1 MRKIFYL
8 FCLLGTTFFAKADD
22 VTVAF
27 GVFKDGVQGSGS
39 NLVLTSSNFTMEFTD
54 ETLGCTLTEA
64 DRIAMSLAVTE
75 TGTRNIITMSTAGFD
90 KCVPGAKAGD
100 IISLKITL
108 NAPGTDLHGRTA
120 LVKFK
125 LAMGTPKFYL
135 NPHNNTTGYTEGDII
150 DLSDVNAKKYGLNF
164 VAPPPEINVT
174 GTSLCAGETGKT
186 VKATFTNAPA
196 DMTGYSID
204 WGIAGITTSGAI
216 SATAGATGS
225 INPAQVTTTQTN
237 KQAKLKNA
245 AGTVVATSANYTVTV
260 NPKPTL
266 TFSPATPSVC
276 SGSGIQ
282 ITASLNPAGNTYVW
296 KKDGAQVGTSNKLST
311 GNLTSNA
318 TYEVTGTSSAR
329 CASDPKTV
337 TVTVKPLPTLTSLTA
352 SKNDVCAKE
361 AVTLTANAS
370 GATSYTWTNATGNA
384 ATASVSPSATTT
396 YGVIAVKDGCNSSKK
411 EVTVTV
417 HTVSVN
423 IAANPPTASY
433 GGSVQLTATPTF
445 NPAGNTANNYSWKG
459 DINGSTSGATLN
471 RVTTNNMTQGSNFE
485 VEVTDNMGCKGSKAI
500 TVSVTGDALAVTPPA
515 NSPNGY
521 VNTPINTGVTA
532 SGGDGNYTYTW
543 TSNDP
548 TVTIQDKGNGNVSIT
563 SSTTGTKEVCVEVSS
578 AGDKVKKC
586 FSVIVT
592 DPSVVSLV
600 MSVDKKCAY
609 AGEFLTIEI
618 RGNGANTYSFVLR
631 DQSNSAV
638 MTVTDKAS
646 WDTYKVYTNA
656 AGTYKIT
663 DFKYKIAGIES
674 TGDIPAPVTA
684 MFDPVPDVKAN
695 ADGLANIDHCE
706 GDQLILKG
714 SSDEKGLQ
722 YTWDNGVTDGVPFEP
737 TMSTT
742 YTVTGTDPVTQ
753 CAGTSTVDVTIRP
766 RPTVQA
772 PPMQEVCAGE
782 LVTLTATGSADVVD
796 IKWSNNVDNNVPFKP
811 TLTATYEVTVTNDGG
826 CTATD
831 SVKVVVNPAPE
842 IWRSSKNPRNIAIG
856 KDAYFAVSVEGE
868 NLTYQWKK
876 KENDVWVDLDD
887 VTNSVPII
895 IGSHTDSISLL
906 TVPQSWDG
914 SEFRV
919 VVSSDCGADS
929 MDFQLSVKECFEIT
943 AELVMDAGIIPDE
956 DPGNLI
962 DGWFCRGQKISLKA
976 VITSE
981 EGYDIENPHYKWT
994 IDGLDLPEEHVE
1006 LVSDTAILTWIPQ
1019 FTEDDIVVKVAAYC
1033 DGACEEVYPQRLR
1046 LKAREFE
1053 DVALKI
1059 MTDEDPEDRFCAGD
1073 TVNFWLS
1080 TRNAGKSPQYT
1091 WYNDVFE
1098 LPEEESPKNEV
1109 VYYDSAKVTL
1119 VMGQEDTWMRVVMTP
1134 SAEICVKEPVI
1145 IDTLF
1150 MKKKPWMEPVLHIDC
1165 SDTLVCRGD
1174 SVSMLAVQSNAG
1186 ANPTFQWQRS
1196 IGAPF
1201 PDWNLGTDYFATVFV
1216 DEEDVWV
1223 KCTMTPSNDICWDQT
1238 KPIVDAI
1245 KINVFRDSSE
1255 VRISCDMEDK
1265 EFGDELVFEAETKN
1279 LLGEPRYEWYVDE
1292 MKAPCTESEYIASSV
1307 AQGAVVYCLVSGE
1320 KICQTRIKSNEI
1332 IVDYGNVNR
1341 DTMIVIYKNERVKD
1355 LNMVKEGDDLATV
1368 LFKIDE
1374 TAKFGVGSITTDGK
1388 FNYTPMAGFVGT
1400 DEVKY
1405 VIVNRKDKSVVAE
1418 GYIYITVQE
1427 NDRFFV
1433 PNLITPNGDGINDT
1447 WELDFLSEYPN
1458 HLIQVFDRTGRIVFE
1473 ARNYQ
1478 NDWDGKGMTKS
1489 GYVGQI
1495 NLVNGVYTYIIDLGD
1510 KNKTILKSW
1519 IEIRANLNRRNYR

>member
-1 MRKIFYL
+1 MKKIILL
-8 FCLLGTTFFAKADD
+8 FTFFVNVIVVNAATSITYMVQFRHLPAGSTD
-22 VTVAF
+22 TVASLP
-27 GVFKDGVQGSGS
+27 SGLTE
-39 NLVLTSSNFTMEFTD
+39 NDIVWTCVLLKN
-54 ETLGCTLTEA
+54 GCTKTNG
-64 DRIAMSLAVTE
+64 DQKITWRMSSGTF
-75 TGTRNIITMSTAGFD
+75 TGNLSMFNS
-90 KCVPGAKAGD
+90 CVQEAKAGD
-100 IISLKITL
+100 VVRMTMTI
-108 NAPGTDLHGRTA
+108 NHPGHPYHGAKGTCETT
-120 LVKFK
+120 VKNGAT
-125 LAMGTPKFYL
+125 LAMLHNGILFEEPVIPPK
-135 NPHNNTTGYTEGDII
+135 I
-150 DLSDVNAKKYGLNF
+150 S
-164 VAPPPEINVT
+164 VT
-174 GTSLCAGETGKT
+174 GVAFCAGATGQT
-186 VKATFTNAPA
+186 VKARITDAPA
-196 DMTGYSID
+196 DMTGYTID

-225 INPAQVTTTQTN
+225 INPAQVTTTKTG
-237 KQAKLKNA
+237 QAKLKKA
-245 AGTVVATSANYTVTV
+245 DGTVVATSANYTVTV

-276 SGSGIQ
+276 SGSGTQ

-318 TYEVTGTSSAR
+318 TYEVTGTSSAG

-578 AGDKVKKC
+578 AGDNVTKC

-796 IKWSNNVDNNVPFKP
+796 IKWSNNVDNDVPFKP

-895 IGSHTDSISLL
+895 IGSHTDSISFL

-1080 TRNAGKSPQYT
+1080 TRNAGKSPQYA

-1134 SAEICVKEPVI
+1134 SPEICVKEPVI

-1405 VIVNRKDKSVVAE
+1405 VIVNRKDKSIVAE